1 MFLKKCFK
9 SYGLNDARKKKR
21 KCERG
26 SCTIEMFVVSQ
37 KELNIILYYK
47 RANTDR
53 RYITR

>member
-26 SCTIEMFVVSQ
+26 SCTIEMFVVNQ
-37 KELNIILYYK
+37 KELNIF
-47 RANTDR
+47 
-53 RYITR
+53 